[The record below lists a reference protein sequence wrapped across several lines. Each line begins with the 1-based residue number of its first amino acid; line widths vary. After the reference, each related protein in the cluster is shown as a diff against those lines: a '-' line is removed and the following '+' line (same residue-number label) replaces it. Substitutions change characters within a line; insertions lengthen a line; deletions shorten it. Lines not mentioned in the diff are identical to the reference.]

1 VLLLPFALALA
12 FSYQG
17 GLETQR
23 SYAPLVGPGPFT
35 TETSFDGFGQ
45 PVAQTTQAGAAGGV
59 SPLFELAV
67 VREVKGRV
75 ASLQWAFA
83 PPQSDTPQA
92 RARPWRGYTYDA
104 RARLE
109 TSYEDFG
116 VGAFVDTSSLV
127 QGEVTRGQVQGL
139 GAGKD
144 EWAYGRELSGSTLSI
159 SNQRTGDSRFAL
171 RRDRDL
177 GYQRVRKAAGHHAS
191 PLRNS
196 PAVALPH

>member
-1 VLLLPFALALA
+1 
-12 FSYQG
+12 
-17 GLETQR
+17 
-23 SYAPLVGPGPFT
+23 
-35 TETSFDGFGQ
+35 
-45 PVAQTTQAGAAGGV
+45 
-59 SPLFELAV
+59 LAV

-171 RRDRDL
+171 RRDRDF
-177 GYQRVRKAAGHHAS
+177 GYQHRGVEVDGASFAVTHDTDGRMKTFGGRTLHHDVRGRLVQVDEGGA
-191 PLRNS
+191 PLEAYAYDGLGRL
-196 PAVALPH
+196 VATFDGA